1 MQGLNQL
8 EDTSNKSG
16 VYEKEPKTYYD
27 DWFTNGKKTLMTL
40 TPEGNRKWNEDH
52 KKEENE
58 KFLKYIEKLKLDSL
72 MDNRF
77 KKCTFNNFYKTKE
90 NEFYFNFG
98 QLYSRNF
105 EKYKANNNG
114 LLIYG
119 KPGTGKSFL
128 SFCIANY
135 LLDNGVKVIACSI
148 STILEK
154 IKEYS
159 SFGNN
164 KMTVFNNE
172 LKKADLLIIDDL
184 GSENSSEWINSKI
197 YEIIDLR
204 YRSEKPLIVT
214 TNLEPDDLKKKLTNK
229 DGITRTYDRIF
240 EICRPIEM
248 NIESLRVIKGKEKQ
262 ISFMNTLNEINKKTN
277 HY

>member
-8 EDTSNKSG
+8 EDISNKAG

-27 DWFTNGKKTLMTL
+27 DWFINGKRTLMTL
-40 TPEGNRKWNEDH
+40 TKEGNRRWNEDH
-52 KKEENE
+52 KKEEDE

-72 MDNRF
+72 MDNKF

-154 IKEYS
+154 IREYS

-197 YEIIDLR
+197 YEVIDLR

-214 TNLEPDDLKKKLTNK
+214 TNLEPDNLKKKLTNK

-240 EICRPIEM
+240 EICRLIEM
-248 NIESLRVIKGKEKQ
+248 DIEPLRVIKGKEKQ
-262 ISFMNTLNEINKKTN
+262 ISFMNTLNEINRKSN
-277 HY
+277 V

>member
-8 EDTSNKSG
+8 EDISNKAG

-27 DWFTNGKKTLMTL
+27 DWFINGKRTLMTL
-40 TPEGNRKWNEDH
+40 TKEGNRRWNEDH
-52 KKEENE
+52 KKEEDE

-72 MDNRF
+72 MDNKF

-154 IKEYS
+154 IREYS

-197 YEIIDLR
+197 YEVIDLR

-214 TNLEPDDLKKKLTNK
+214 TNLEPDNLKKKLTNK

-248 NIESLRVIKGKEKQ
+248 NIEALRVIKGKEKQ
-262 ISFMNTLNEINKKTN
+262 ISFMNTLNEINRKSN
-277 HY
+277 V

>member
-8 EDTSNKSG
+8 EDISNKAG

-27 DWFTNGKKTLMTL
+27 DWFLNGKRTLMTL
-40 TPEGNRKWNEDH
+40 TKEGNRRWNEDH
-52 KKEENE
+52 KKEEDE

-72 MDNRF
+72 MDNKF
-77 KKCTFNNFYKTKE
+77 KKCTFDNFRKTKD

-98 QLYSRNF
+98 KNYSKNF
-105 EKYKANNNG
+105 EKNKADNNG

-154 IKEYS
+154 IREYS
-159 SFGNN
+159 SFGDN

-197 YEIIDLR
+197 YEVIDLR

-214 TNLEPDDLKKKLTNK
+214 TNLEPDNLKKKLTNK

-248 NIESLRVIKGKEKQ
+248 NIEPLRVIKGKEKQ
-262 ISFMNTLNEINKKTN
+262 ISFMNTLNEINRKSN
-277 HY
+277 V

>member
-8 EDTSNKSG
+8 EDISNKAG

-27 DWFTNGKKTLMTL
+27 DWFINGKRTLMTL
-40 TPEGNRKWNEDH
+40 TKEGNRRWNEDH

-72 MDNRF
+72 MDNKF

-154 IKEYS
+154 IREYS

-197 YEIIDLR
+197 YEVIDLR

-214 TNLEPDDLKKKLTNK
+214 TNLEPDNLKKKLTNK

-248 NIESLRVIKGKEKQ
+248 NIEPLRVIKGKEKQ
-262 ISFMNTLNEINKKTN
+262 ISFMNTLNEINRKSN
-277 HY
+277 V

>member
-8 EDTSNKSG
+8 EDISNKAG

-27 DWFTNGKKTLMTL
+27 DWFINGKRTLMTL
-40 TPEGNRKWNEDH
+40 TKEGNRRWNEDH
-52 KKEENE
+52 KKEEDE

-72 MDNRF
+72 MDNKF

-154 IKEYS
+154 IREYS

-197 YEIIDLR
+197 YEVIDLR

-214 TNLEPDDLKKKLTNK
+214 TNLEPDNLKKKLTNK

-248 NIESLRVIKGKEKQ
+248 NIEPLRVIKGKEKQ
-262 ISFMNTLNEINKKTN
+262 ISFMNTLNEINRKSN
-277 HY
+277 V

>member
-8 EDTSNKSG
+8 EDISNKAG

-27 DWFTNGKKTLMTL
+27 DWFLNGKRTLMTL
-40 TPEGNRKWNEDH
+40 TKEGNRRWNEDH
-52 KKEENE
+52 KKEEDE

-72 MDNRF
+72 MDNKF

-154 IKEYS
+154 IREYS
-159 SFGNN
+159 SFGSN

-197 YEIIDLR
+197 YEVIDLR

-214 TNLEPDDLKKKLTNK
+214 TNLEPDNLKKKLTNK

-248 NIESLRVIKGKEKQ
+248 NIEPLRVIKGKEKQ
-262 ISFMNTLNEINKKTN
+262 ISFMNTLNEINRKSN
-277 HY
+277 V

>member
-8 EDTSNKSG
+8 EDISNKSFT
-16 VYEKEPKTYYD
+16 YEKKPKTYYNE
-27 DWFTNGKKTLMTL
+27 WFIDGKKTLMTL
-40 TPEGNRKWNEDH
+40 TPEGDRKWNEEH
-52 KKEENE
+52 KKEEDK
-58 KFLKYIEKLKLDSL
+58 KFLNHIEKLRLDSL
-72 MDNRF
+72 MDNKF
-77 KKCTFNNFYKTKE
+77 KKCTFNNFCKTKE
-90 NEFYFNFG
+90 NEFYFNFA

-105 EKYKANNNG
+105 EKYKADNNG

-135 LLDNGVKVIACSI
+135 LLNNGVKVIACSI

-154 IKEYS
+154 IREYS

-184 GSENSSEWINSKI
+184 GSENSSEWVNSKI
-197 YEIIDLR
+197 YEVIDLR

-214 TNLEPDDLKKKLTNK
+214 TNLEPDNLKKKLTNK

-240 EICRPIEM
+240 EICRSIEM
-248 NIESLRVIKGKEKQ
+248 NIEPLRVIKGKEKQ
-262 ISFMNTLNEINKKTN
+262 ISFMNTLNEINRKSN
-277 HY
+277 I

>member
-1 MQGLNQL
+1 MQELNQL
-8 EDTSNKSG
+8 GDIKNNKSA
-16 VYEKEPKTYYD
+16 YEKKPKVYYD
-27 DWFTNGKKTLMTL
+27 DWFVNGKRTLMTL
-40 TPEGNRKWNEDH
+40 TNEGNRKWNEDH
-52 KKEENE
+52 KKEEDE

-72 MDNRF
+72 MDNKF
-77 KKCTFNNFYKTKE
+77 KKCTFNNFYKTKD

-98 QLYSRNF
+98 QFYSRNF
-105 EKYKANNNG
+105 EKNKTENNG

-135 LLDNGVKVIACSI
+135 LLDNGIKVIACSI

-154 IKEYS
+154 IREYS
-159 SFGNN
+159 SFGDN

-184 GSENSSEWINSKI
+184 GSENSSEWVNSKI
-197 YEIIDLR
+197 YEVIDLR

-214 TNLEPDDLKKKLTNK
+214 TNLEPDNLKKKLTNK

-240 EICRPIEM
+240 EICRPIDM
-248 NIESLRVIKGKEKQ
+248 NIQPLRIIKGREKQ
-262 ISFMNTLNEINKKTN
+262 NSFLEDLNKLYNI
-277 HY
+277 